1 MGETEEIKL
10 EPKLVGTIEGNFFVP
25 SYQRGY
31 RWGKDEVWRLLEDV
45 YANGGKS
52 YCLQPVVVRK
62 KNDKYELIDGQQRL
76 TTIYLIYKFMRDK
89 GGAFMPEPKFM
100 LTYDTREK
108 SAEFLK
114 NMDLSLRDDN
124 IDFWFM
130 TQAYET
136 IGDWFAKQNNIS
148 SFLEISSYFEKY
160 VKIIWYEVNIERE
173 EDAIA
178 LFTRLNIGK
187 IPLTSAELI
196 KAMILS
202 SSNKNMTLKKQQEI
216 ALHWDNIEKELHN
229 DSLWYFF
236 TNETKK
242 DSYQTRIDL
251 VLDLIAK
258 KTIESKDDNATF
270 IYFDNLRKQDK
281 NLDDIWDEIQHT
293 FLILKDWYEDHTLYH
308 KIGYLIAAEALTL
321 QEVFYIAEGKTK
333 KQFVLALNEQI
344 KKSIECKV
352 NYAEL
357 SYEKPDE
364 YKKISMLLL
373 LFNVESVRLID
384 GEAQRFPFD
393 KFKAQNGNIS
403 WSLEH
408 IHAQQSEGMQTQE
421 LWKKWLLMHIPSI
434 KALEDDN
441 EVLIKKMQEAYE
453 KSKLDRIDFESLQ
466 EQVIYKLSAQ
476 GSVEYLHSISN
487 LALLNTSDNAA
498 LSNAMFD
505 VKRNVIIE
513 MDKKG
518 QYIPFCT
525 KMVFLKYYTESKD
538 NQVHFWGA
546 ADRIAYVK
554 GINRVLA
561 PYLQENITVEKEERN
576 E

>member
-10 EPKLVGTIEGNFFVP
+10 EPKLVGAIEGNFFVP

-258 KTIESKDDNATF
+258 KMIESKDDNATF